1 MSRQHDR
8 YQKRRLRSSYFSV
21 IVSIGL
27 VLFLVGLLG
36 IVVFKTK
43 DVTDH
48 VKENVALTIFL
59 KDNATKTQTEQFK
72 STLENAEYAKKVVFI
87 DKKTAAETFQK
98 DIGEDFVNFIG
109 ENPLKNAFDVY
120 LNANFV
126 TPHQIEEIEKDIKRQ
141 KFVYEVSY
149 DKPLITIL
157 TKNINRLSIWILG
170 FSIFFTFV
178 AIILINS
185 SIRLSVYSK
194 RFTIKTM
201 QMVGATK
208 SFIRKPFIFTSI
220 KLGVVGALIAIT
232 GLGGIIYYGDI
243 HFPQFSLLN
252 NLEFLIILFSGILL
266 LGIIITWIST
276 FFATQ
281 RFLNLR
287 INELYY

>member
-48 VKENVALTIFL
+48 VKENVALTVFL
-59 KDNATKTQTEQFK
+59 KDDTAQSQIKLFESKLKT
-72 STLENAEYAKKVVFI
+72 SDYAKKVVFI
-87 DKKTAAETFQK
+87 DKNEAAKQFQD

-120 LNANFV
+120 LKANYV
-126 TPHQIEEIEKDIKRQ
+126 TPEKIEEIEKEIKRQ

-170 FSIFFTFV
+170 FSVFFTFV
-178 AIILINS
+178 AIILING

-208 SFIRKPFIFTSI
+208 SFIRKPFIYTSI
-220 KLGVVGALIAIT
+220 KLGIVGALFAIL

-243 HFPQFSLLN
+243 QFPQFSMLE
-252 NLEFLIILFSGILL
+252 NLEFLIFLFSGILV

-276 FFATQ
+276 YFATQ